1 MRTPDLL
8 RNTEGDMAFVG
19 KQPTELKHFEG
30 MVGTCVHYSKV
41 LGLWYFHV
49 ASGATYM
56 FRDDE
61 LIPLGGEELRY
72 TEPRLVLK
80 TGAVAYA

>member
-1 MRTPDLL
+1 MHTPELL
-8 RNTEGDMAFVG
+8 RNTEGDLAFVVN
-19 KQPTELKHFEG
+19 QHPELKHLEG

-41 LGLWYFHV
+41 VGLWYFHA

-72 TEPRLVLK
+72 TEPRLAFK
-80 TGAVAYA
+80 TGVVAYA